1 MNSSFETM
9 YLVFSKRDIIA
20 QAAFTYCFGYACGF
34 STAAILVIYFL
45 SEARVTSH
53 GPDNV
58 SKLRR
63 RNTLKEDQPNDE
75 SRKILDDAVRHLVN
89 IQAGRL
95 DVQLNE
101 EEVHNELPSMSLY
114 QLEQYFQE
122 SCNSSR
128 DRAKHLKSLASFI
141 TDISK
146 TYASFGKDLS
156 KLSLIAR
163 SFIKPPE
170 VVTGDNHSDNKGDS
184 IDKASHVN
192 DWWIALSTSLEHLS
206 GDNEKLSEQMS
217 QEVASQITQAHDE
230 QNAEDKLLFTE
241 GMRLLT
247 QLKESLMNNE
257 PLVQERDKWRVKVT
271 YLYSQIVDTTV
282 FNSL

>member
-1 MNSSFETM
+1 MNSLFEM
-9 YLVFSKRDIIA
+9 LYLVFSSRDVIA

-34 STAAILVIYFL
+34 STAAIMVIYFL
-45 SEARVTSH
+45 SEARTSSH
-53 GPDNV
+53 GTDSA
-58 SKLRR
+58 SKFRR

-89 IQAGRL
+89 IQAGRI

-101 EEVHNELPSMSLY
+101 EDVHNELPSMSLY

-122 SCNSSR
+122 SCNASR
-128 DRAKHLKSLASFI
+128 DRAKNLKSLASFI
-141 TDISK
+141 SDISK
-146 TYASFGKDLS
+146 TYASFGKDLL

-163 SFIKPPE
+163 SYIKPSE
-170 VVTGDNHSDNKGDS
+170 NATGDNHVDTKRDP

-217 QEVASQITQAHDE
+217 HEVVSQIAQAHDE
-230 QNAEDKLLFTE
+230 QNTEDKLLLNE
-241 GMRLLT
+241 GVRLLT
-247 QLKESLMNNE
+247 QLKESLMSNE

-271 YLYSQIVDTTV
+271 Y
-282 FNSL
+282 SLS

>member
-1 MNSSFETM
+1 MNSSIEMM
-9 YLVFSKRDIIA
+9 YLVFSSRDIIA
-20 QAAFTYCFGYACGF
+20 QAAFTYCFGYVCGF

-45 SEARVTSH
+45 SEAKVTSD
-53 GPDNV
+53 GLDNV
-58 SKLRR
+58 SNFRR
-63 RNTLKEDQPNDE
+63 RNVLKEDQPNDE

-89 IQAGRL
+89 IQAGRI

-122 SCNSSR
+122 SCNASR

-141 TDISK
+141 IDISK

-170 VVTGDNHSDNKGDS
+170 AATSDNHADSKGDY

-230 QNAEDKLLFTE
+230 QNSEDKLLVNE
-241 GMRLLT
+241 GLRILT
-247 QLKESLMNNE
+247 QLKDSLMSNE

-271 YLYSQIVDTTV
+271 GSYR
-282 FNSL
+282 

>member
-1 MNSSFETM
+1 MNSSIEMM
-9 YLVFSKRDIIA
+9 YLVFSSRDIIA
-20 QAAFTYCFGYACGF
+20 QAAFTYCFGYVCGF

-45 SEARVTSH
+45 SEARVTSD
-53 GPDNV
+53 GFDNV
-58 SKLRR
+58 SNFRR
-63 RNTLKEDQPNDE
+63 RNVLKEDQPNDE

-89 IQAGRL
+89 IQAGRI

-101 EEVHNELPSMSLY
+101 EE
-114 QLEQYFQE
+114 EQYFQE
-122 SCNSSR
+122 SCNASR

-170 VVTGDNHSDNKGDS
+170 AATSDNHADSKGDY
-184 IDKASHVN
+184 IDKSSHVN

-217 QEVASQITQAHDE
+217 QEIASQITQAHDE
-230 QNAEDKLLFTE
+230 QNTEDKLLVNE
-241 GMRLLT
+241 GLRILT
-247 QLKESLMNNE
+247 QLKESLMSNE

-271 YLYSQIVDTTV
+271 GLHG
-282 FNSL
+282 